1 MKILRALMIVLI
13 SILFMLL
20 QGAAQDQLP
29 MQGPAAERIAQ
40 YKKIRLM
47 EVVQM
52 NEEASVRFFAR
63 YNKHEENIRDIGR
76 ERNDLIDRLQKLSKS
91 NSNDA
96 ALENVIKD
104 IGMSEEKLLE
114 ERTKFI
120 KELKDILS
128 LKQLSQFIVFERNF
142 NKNLRELMRDVARDR
157 WNRRKDN

>member
-1 MKILRALMIVLI
+1 MKILRTLMLVLI
-13 SILFMLL
+13 SILFMLT
-20 QGAAQDQLP
+20 QVVAQDQLR

-40 YKKIRLM
+40 YKKMRLM

-52 NEEASVRFFAR
+52 NEETSVRFFAR

-76 ERNDLIDRLQKLSKS
+76 ERNDMIDHLQKLSKS

-96 ALENVIKD
+96 SLENVIRD
-104 IGMSEEKLLE
+104 IGMSEKKLLE

-120 KELKDILS
+120 KELRDILS

>member
-1 MKILRALMIVLI
+1 MKIIQALTLALVLIFLMIENVV
-13 SILFMLL
+13 
-20 QGAAQDQLP
+20 AQDQLP
-29 MQGPAAERIAQ
+29 LYGPAAERIAQ

-52 NEEASVRFFAR
+52 NEEESVRFFAR
-63 YNKHEENIRDIGR
+63 YNKHEENMRDIGR

-104 IGMSEEKLLE
+104 ISMSEEKLLE
-114 ERTKFI
+114 ERTKFL
-120 KELKDILS
+120 KELRDILS

-142 NKNLRELMRDVARDR
+142 NKNLRELMRDIARNR
-157 WNRRKDN
+157 WNR

>member
-1 MKILRALMIVLI
+1 MRIIRALNLLLI
-13 SILFMLL
+13 SILFML
-20 QGAAQDQLP
+20 AKVVAQDQLP
-29 MQGPAAERIAQ
+29 MHGPAAERIAQ
-40 YKKIRLM
+40 YKKLRLM

-52 NEEASVRFFAR
+52 NEETSVRFFAR
-63 YNKHEENIRDIGR
+63 YNKHEENILAIGR
-76 ERNDLIDRLQKLSKS
+76 ERNELIDQLQKLSKS

-96 ALENVIKD
+96 AIENTIKD
-104 IGMSEEKLLE
+104 IGMSEEKVLE

-120 KELKDILS
+120 EELRNILS